1 MTLHRNAT
9 LAVCHYCGLGR
20 ATPERCET
28 CGGEYLR
35 QVGYGTERVE
45 ELLRSLFPGC
55 RVARMDR
62 DTMRRKG
69 SHEALLSRF
78 AAREIDLLVGT
89 QMLAKGHDFP
99 AVTLVGVLA
108 ADSGLA
114 TPDFRAAERT
124 FQLLT
129 QVAGRAGRGE
139 REGEVLIQA
148 FAPDHYSLQFAR
160 AQDYEGFFE
169 AERKFRRALHYPP
182 VVSLVNLIVEGESM
196 AESAATARRAASL
209 LRRGVPE
216 DVKVLGPA
224 FAVRSKIAG
233 RYRSQIL
240 LKLPRRE
247 HARARAAIRVMLNE
261 DELLRSTSV
270 DVDPMS
276 LG

>member
-1 MTLHRNAT
+1 
-9 LAVCHYCGLGR
+9 
-20 ATPERCET
+20 
-28 CGGEYLR
+28 
-35 QVGYGTERVE
+35 VGYGTERVE
-45 ELLRSLFPGC
+45 ELLKSLFPEC

-108 ADSGLA
+108 ADSGLS

-148 FAPDHYSLQFAR
+148 FAPEHYSLQFAR

-169 AERKFRRALHYPP
+169 AETRFRRSLYYPP
-182 VVSLVNLIVEGESM
+182 AVSLVNLVVEADSM
-196 AESAATARRAASL
+196 AESASLARRAASFL
-209 LRRGVPE
+209 KGSLPE
-216 DVKVLGPA
+216 PVKVLGPA

-240 LKLPRRE
+240 LKVPRRE
-247 HARARAAIRVMLNE
+247 HARTRAAIRVMLKD
-261 DELLRSTSV
+261 DELLRSTLV

-276 LG
+276 LS